1 MTRRFRRVLA
11 GATGMTYALMLLG
24 VYTAAYGAGLTCGA
38 NWPFCDGAVYGLFPA
53 TFQSF
58 VEWFHRLFAMIT
70 GFVLLGTAGLAW
82 HSGADRRVRWAVTAT
97 VALLPLQIGLGAV
110 TVTVGGLVPWGY
122 SPIVQ
127 AGHFV
132 VALSILTLLTY
143 ATVRALPAPGTATVR
158 RGTIAAAVLVVAGYL
173 FSYGGPFT
181 YGAWTQTTYYA
192 LTLALFGVLVATAAW
207 TRGGRLPAGVAP
219 LAAAGAAL
227 TGVLALLGR
236 RLTGSVPPA
245 VGDALTLV
253 VFLLALAA
261 VWLAYRG
268 RRPGSVPPT
277 PGDSD

>member
-1 MTRRFRRVLA
+1 MTPRFRRILA

-58 VEWFHRLFAMIT
+58 VEWFHRLFAMIV

-82 HSGADRRVRWAVTAT
+82 RSGADRRVRLALTGA

-122 SPIVQ
+122 SPAVQ

-132 VALSILTLLTY
+132 VALSILTLVTY
-143 ATVRALPAPGTATVR
+143 ATVRAFPAPDVGLVR
-158 RGTIAAAVLVVAGYL
+158 RAAVGAAALVPVGYL
-173 FSYGGPFT
+173 FSYGGPLV
-181 YGAWTQTTYYA
+181 YRAWTQTVYYG
-192 LTLALFGVLVATAAW
+192 LTLGLFGLVLAVAFWSRHRDRAVARLAGASAVLV
-207 TRGGRLPAGVAP
+207 
-219 LAAAGAAL
+219 
-227 TGVLALLGR
+227 GVLAVLGR
-236 RLTGSVPPA
+236 RLTGTVPPA
-245 VGDALTLV
+245 VADAVTLA
-253 VFLLALAA
+253 VFLAVLAA
-261 VWLAYRG
+261 AWLAYRDD
-268 RRPGSVPPT
+268 RPGMAVPT